1 MIPAPLEHLM
11 KQLSR
16 LPGLGPRSARRAA
29 LHLMVSPSA
38 MGNLAH
44 AMEEV
49 ARQVTT
55 CTTCGNVDLTD
66 PCNICTDAKRDG
78 SLLCVVEGVSDLW
91 AMERSGAF
99 NGRYHVLGGLLSALE
114 GVGPDDLRLGQL
126 LARVEGGVVSE
137 VILALSASVEG
148 QTTGHFIAE
157 KLKPHGV
164 KVSMLA
170 KGMPMGADVDYMD
183 EGTLNLALTGRMAV

>member
-1 MIPAPLEHLM
+1 MIPAPLEDLIRH
-11 KQLSR
+11 LSR

-29 LHLMVSPSA
+29 LHLMTSNTA
-38 MGNLAH
+38 MANLSH

-66 PCNICTDAKRDG
+66 PCHICANAKRDQ
-78 SLLCVVEGVSDLW
+78 SIICVVEGVSDLW
-91 AMERSGAF
+91 AMERSAAF
-99 NGRYHVLGGLLSALE
+99 NGTYHVLDGLLSALE

-126 LARVEGGVVSE
+126 MERIQKGEVAE

-148 QTTGHFIAE
+148 QTTSHFIAE
-157 KLKPHGV
+157 KIRPLGV
-164 KVSMLA
+164 KVSTLA

-183 EGTLNLALTGRMAV
+183 EGTLNLALNGRMAV